1 MKFRSEPTDVGLGYS
16 VTFAFDGKRMTC
28 EWQPDVPPDAHREAL
43 TPGYV
48 AARDKF
54 LTDAARKTNISVT
67 VIEL

>member
-28 EWQPDVPPDAHREAL
+28 EWLPDVPLGSQRAAI

-54 LTDAARKTNISVT
+54 LTDAAKKANISIGV
-67 VIEL
+67 VEL